1 MTYQLICDS
10 CTDLPAN
17 MLQSPHVTKVALT
30 IQVGADTIVDD
41 ESFNQLELLKKMKA
55 WHDAET
61 GRPTLRAA
69 LYRPPHPCYN
79 ASRLVFTPSPSTEGD
94 KPASLCSFDLS
105 DLAIRLAVL

>member
-55 WHDAET
+55 WHDAPKT
-61 GRPTLRAA
+61 A
-69 LYRPPHPCYN
+69 C
-79 ASRLVFTPSPSTEGD
+79 PSPHACYEVPRRQVAEGPKLPPD
-94 KPASLCSFDLS
+94 SC
-105 DLAIRLAVL
+105 AIC

>member
-41 ESFNQLELLKKMKA
+41 ESFNQL
-55 WHDAET
+55 
-61 GRPTLRAA
+61 
-69 LYRPPHPCYN
+69 
-79 ASRLVFTPSPSTEGD
+79 
-94 KPASLCSFDLS
+94 
-105 DLAIRLAVL
+105 

>member
-1 MTYQLICDS
+1 MPEPNFLSRI
-10 CTDLPAN
+10 
-17 MLQSPHVTKVALT
+17 LT
-30 IQVGADTIVDD
+30 IYR
-41 ESFNQLELLKKMKA
+41 F
-55 WHDAET
+55 ET